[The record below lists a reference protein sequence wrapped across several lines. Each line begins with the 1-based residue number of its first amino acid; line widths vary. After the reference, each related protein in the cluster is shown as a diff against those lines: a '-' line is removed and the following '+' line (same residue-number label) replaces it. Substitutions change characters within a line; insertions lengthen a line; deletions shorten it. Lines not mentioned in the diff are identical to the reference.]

1 MKVFEKWTYL
11 ILLSFIYGSAFILIK
26 KGLLGLTPIQLASL
40 RVIFSAFF
48 LSIFGFK
55 TLKLIP
61 NDKWKWIILTGFIG
75 NFFPVYLFSFSQTI
89 INSSVAA
96 VLSAMT
102 PLFTIIFGYFIF
114 AKRFNQN
121 KIIGVFI
128 GFIAT
133 MFLVSNEISINSDYG
148 GIYSLL
154 IILATVCYAI
164 NANLVKYKLKGV
176 SVFAIALGNFISVL
190 PFGIIIFCFSDFPYY
205 NFYESQLI
213 LESIGYIL
221 VLALIGS
228 ALANVMFN
236 KLISISSP
244 VFSVSVTYLL
254 PIVGIGWGVLD
265 GEIFSKFQWISCFI
279 ILYGIYLV
287 TKKIDNNS

>member
-1 MKVFEKWTYL
+1 MKAVEKWTYL

-40 RVIFSAFF
+40 RVMFSATF

-55 TLKLIP
+55 TIKLIP
-61 NDKWKWIILTGFIG
+61 KNKWKWIVLTGFIG

-96 VLSAMT
+96 LLSAMT
-102 PLFTIIFGYFIF
+102 PLFTILFGYFIF
-114 AKRFNQN
+114 AIRFNKN
-121 KIIGVFI
+121 KIFGVFI
-128 GFIAT
+128 GFVAT
-133 MFLVSNEISINSDYG
+133 IFLVSNEISINSDYG
-148 GIYSLL
+148 GTYSFL
-154 IILATVCYAI
+154 IILATICYAI

-176 SVFAIALGNFISVL
+176 SAFAIALGNFISVL
-190 PFGIIIFCFSDFPYY
+190 PFGILVFYFSDFPIHD
-205 NFYESQLI
+205 FYESTLI

-221 VLALIGS
+221 LLALIGS

-244 VFSVSVTYLL
+244 IFSVSVTYLL

-265 GEIFSKFQWISCFI
+265 GEFFSIFQWISCFI
-279 ILYGIYLV
+279 ILYSIYLV
-287 TKKIDNNS
+287 TKKK

>member
-1 MKVFEKWTYL
+1 MKAVEKWTYL

-40 RVIFSAFF
+40 RVIFSATF

-55 TLKLIP
+55 TIKLIP
-61 NDKWKWIILTGFIG
+61 KNKWKWIVLTGFIG

-102 PLFTIIFGYFIF
+102 PLFTILFGYFIF
-114 AKRFNQN
+114 AIRFNKN
-121 KIIGVFI
+121 KIFGVFI
-128 GFIAT
+128 GFVAT
-133 MFLVSNEISINSDYG
+133 IFLVSNEISINSDYG
-148 GIYSLL
+148 GTYSFL
-154 IILATVCYAI
+154 IILATICYAI

-190 PFGIIIFCFSDFPYY
+190 PFGILVFYFSDFPIHD
-205 NFYESQLI
+205 FYESTLI

-221 VLALIGS
+221 LLALIGS

-244 VFSVSVTYLL
+244 IFSVSVTYLL

-265 GEIFSKFQWISCFI
+265 GEFFSISQWIYCFI
-279 ILYGIYLV
+279 ISKRIFYV
-287 TKKIDNNS
+287 

>member
-1 MKVFEKWTYL
+1 MKNFEKWVYL
-11 ILLSFIYGSAFILIK
+11 ISLSFIYGSAFILIK
-26 KGLLGLTPIQLASL
+26 KGLNGLTPIQLASF

-61 NDKWKWIILTGFIG
+61 NNKWKWIVLTGFIG
-75 NFFPVYLFSFSQTI
+75 NFFPIYFFSFSQTV

-102 PLFTIIFGYFIF
+102 PLFTIIFGFFIF
-114 AKRFNQN
+114 GKSFNVK
-121 KIIGVFI
+121 KIFGVLI

-133 MFLVSNEISINSDYG
+133 MFLVSNEISINLNYG
-148 GIYSLL
+148 GKYSFL
-154 IILATVCYAI
+154 IILATICYAA

-176 SVFAIALGNFISVL
+176 SIVAIALGNFISVL
-190 PFGIIIFCFSDFPYY
+190 PFGILIFCFSDFPIKT
-205 NFYESQLI
+205 FHESPL
-213 LESIGYIL
+213 LLKSIGYIII
-221 VLALIGS
+221 LAIIGS
-228 ALANVMFN
+228 ALANIMFN

-254 PIVGIGWGVLD
+254 PIVGIGWGILD
-265 GEIFSKFQWISCFI
+265 GEFFSKFQWLSCGF

-287 TKKIDNNS
+287 TQKK

>member
-1 MKVFEKWTYL
+1 MKAVEKWTYL

-26 KGLLGLTPIQLASL
+26 KGLLGLTPIQLASF
-40 RVIFSAFF
+40 RVIFSATF

-55 TLKLIP
+55 TIKLIP
-61 NDKWKWIILTGFIG
+61 KNKWKWIVLTGFIG

-96 VLSAMT
+96 LLSAMT
-102 PLFTIIFGYFIF
+102 PLFTILFGYFIF
-114 AKRFNQN
+114 AIRFNKN
-121 KIIGVFI
+121 KIFGVFI
-128 GFIAT
+128 GFVAT
-133 MFLVSNEISINSDYG
+133 IFLVSNEISINSDYG
-148 GIYSLL
+148 GTYSFL
-154 IILATVCYAI
+154 IILATICYAI

-176 SVFAIALGNFISVL
+176 SAFAIALGNFISVL
-190 PFGIIIFCFSDFPYY
+190 PFGILVFYFSDFPIHD
-205 NFYESQLI
+205 FYESTLI

-221 VLALIGS
+221 LLALIGS

-244 VFSVSVTYLL
+244 IFSVSVTYLL

-265 GEIFSKFQWISCFI
+265 GEFFSIFQWISCFI
-279 ILYGIYLV
+279 ILYSIYLV
-287 TKKIDNNS
+287 TKKK

>member
-1 MKVFEKWTYL
+1 MKAVEKWTYL

-26 KGLLGLTPIQLASL
+26 KGLLGLTSIQLASL
-40 RVIFSAFF
+40 RVIFSATF

-61 NDKWKWIILTGFIG
+61 KNKWKWIVLTGFIG

-102 PLFTIIFGYFIF
+102 PLFTILFGYFIF
-114 AKRFNQN
+114 AIRFNKN
-121 KIIGVFI
+121 KIFGVFI
-128 GFIAT
+128 GFVAT
-133 MFLVSNEISINSDYG
+133 IFLVSNEISINSDYG
-148 GIYSLL
+148 GRYSFL
-154 IILATVCYAI
+154 IILATICYAI

-176 SVFAIALGNFISVL
+176 SAFAIALGNFISVL
-190 PFGIIIFCFSDFPYY
+190 PFGILVFYFSDFPLHD
-205 NFYESQLI
+205 FYESTLI

-221 VLALIGS
+221 LLALIGS

-244 VFSVSVTYLL
+244 IFSVSVTYLL

-265 GEIFSKFQWISCFI
+265 GEFFSIFQWISCFI
-279 ILYGIYLV
+279 ILYSIYLV
-287 TKKIDNNS
+287 TKKK

>member
-148 GIYSLL
+148 GIYSVL

-164 NANLVKYKLKGV
+164 NANLIKYKLKGV

-265 GEIFSKFQWISCFI
+265 GEIFSKFQWICCLI

-287 TKKIDNNS
+287 TKK